1 MDDKS
6 KNQLGGGAIGGA
18 LGAAAGGPAGAVV
31 GATVGGWLFGRESDH
46 NDTLRKTY
54 SAVKEATSD
63 DAHLYVSHIDPD
75 GAAPTSPQGVID
87 GVDGEPDIISI
98 DSTSANLIVEVET
111 MEAIAENGS
120 HALNQLQDYRTSG
133 FKRVLVVPE
142 EEIDA
147 AIEWV
152 EAHEDQGALEGSL
165 TVASPERIA
174 NVL

>member
-6 KNQLGGGAIGGA
+6 KDQLGGGAIGGA

-31 GATVGGWLFGRESDH
+31 GATIGGWLFGRESDH
-46 NDTLRKTY
+46 NDTLRKTF
-54 SAVKEATSD
+54 SAVMEATSD
-63 DAHLYVSHIDPD
+63 DAHLYVSHIDPG
-75 GAAPTSPQGVID
+75 GAEPTSPQGVID
-87 GVDGEPDIISI
+87 GVNGEPDIISI

-120 HALNQLQDYRTSG
+120 HALGQLQDYRTSG

-142 EEIDA
+142 DEVEA
-147 AIEWV
+147 AVEWV
-152 EAHEDQGALEGSL
+152 EAHEERGTLEGSI
-165 TVASPERIA
+165 TVASPKRLA

>member
-31 GATVGGWLFGRESDH
+31 GATIGGWLFGRESDH
-46 NDTLRKTY
+46 NDTLRKTF
-54 SAVKEATSD
+54 SAVKESTSD
-63 DAHLYVSHIDPD
+63 DAHLYVSHIDPA
-75 GAAPTSPQGVID
+75 GAESTSPQGVID
-87 GVDGEPDIISI
+87 GVNGEPDLISI

-111 MEAIAENGS
+111 MKAIAENGS
-120 HALNQLQDYRTSG
+120 HALDQLQDYRTSG

-142 EEIDA
+142 DEIEA
-147 AIEWV
+147 AVEWV
-152 EAHEDQGALEGSL
+152 EAHEDQGTLEGSI